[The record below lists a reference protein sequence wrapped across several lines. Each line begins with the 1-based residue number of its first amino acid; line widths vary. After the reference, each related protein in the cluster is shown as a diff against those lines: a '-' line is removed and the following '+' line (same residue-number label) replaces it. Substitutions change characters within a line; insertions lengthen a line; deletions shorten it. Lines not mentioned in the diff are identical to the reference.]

1 MQSARLDPRIHRR
14 LQSLGGFLNELQTQY
29 HRRNLLDSDPLEYVH
44 HYSNPWD
51 QEVVALVA
59 ALLAYGN
66 VKQVRKSV
74 SDVLARIG
82 RVAESPSEMIRN
94 LQGLGGRKSPYSKQV
109 SREFETFVHRFN
121 RGPDFVVLFHL
132 ISESWIRSGSVGGHF
147 LQNLEP
153 EGNIS
158 EALSLLIA
166 DWRSWVK
173 DMGPKSAAKSFQYLL
188 TSPADGSSCKRWCM
202 LLRWM
207 GRKDELDPGL
217 WCQGSGLSGTFPDGR
232 SLRASQLILPLDT
245 HTGRISQ
252 YLGLTQRKT
261 LDWKAALEITQNLS
275 VCDPQDP
282 TRYDFSLSRLGILDV
297 CKRKYRVEIC
307 THCQLLTHCKFAL
320 KSHQKSK
327 KKKTK

>member
-1 MQSARLDPRIHRR
+1 MPNEVRSARLTSR
-14 LQSLGGFLNELQTQY
+14 LTQLGGFLNELQTQY

-82 RVAESPSEMIRN
+82 RVAESPSEIIRG
-94 LQGLGGRKSPYSKQV
+94 LQGLSGCKSAYTKHV
-109 SREFETFVHRFN
+109 SREFESFVHRFN
-121 RGPDFVVLFHL
+121 RGPDLVVLFQL

-153 EGNIS
+153 ESNIS

-166 DWRSWVK
+166 DWRKWSSKELKVK
-173 DMGPKSAAKSFQYLL
+173 KGSFGYLL

-217 WCQGSGLSGTFPDGR
+217 WCQGSGLVGTFPEGR

-275 VCDPQDP
+275 VCDSEDP

-307 THCQLLTHCKFAL
+307 THCQLLTHCKFAQ
-320 KSHQKSK
+320 KSNQNSK
-327 KKKTK
+327 KKRMK